1 MRPRSRLVLFGV
13 SALALVVANAAH
25 AQTEAAAPTAEED
38 AAAEVHPDDEA
49 YEVDELVV
57 SASRRQ
63 RGAVLGDIPPELQLG
78 PRDIRAYGVSNVA
91 ELIDALAPQTSSGR
105 GAGGRPVILVNGQRI
120 SSFVEVRDIPTE
132 AIVRVDVLPEEV
144 SLKYG
149 YRADQR
155 VINMVL
161 RPRFRA
167 VTAEIDG
174 KVPTQGEGA
183 SGELDANL
191 FRVLRDSRLLLDAE
205 VSRSNRVLESDRDLA
220 DPSGDAAFRTLVP
233 EAEGVEVTAVYARP
247 IREGLS
253 GSLNGSLEATRSD
266 SLLGLPADEG
276 GLGLAD
282 PQALKRRS
290 ETLNLHVGGGMNGA
304 FKGWSWS
311 LTGNADRGA
320 SRTVTDRDVSGRAFT
335 DKSRAIS
342 TTADVSLVAN
352 GVLTELPAGSVST
365 TLKVGASAARFDT
378 RALRAGVTTTGELS
392 RDIGSFQGSLD
403 IPIARASQ
411 GVLAGLGDLSGN
423 LNVSADQLSDFGT
436 LTSVG
441 YGLNWSPIKPL
452 RMLFSATEE
461 ESAPS
466 VQQLGAPVVV
476 TPGVRVFDFLRGE
489 TVEVTRIEGGAP
501 GLDADHRSVMKLGLN
516 LKPFEDTELT
526 VSADYVRTRITDVIS
541 SFPTATSQIE
551 AAFPDRFI
559 RDADGRLVQIDS
571 RPVNFDRRDTDQ
583 LRWGFTYRK
592 PLGPTRPPGG
602 RGAQGQDRRQASGQS
617 APPTEGASPP
627 PGGFRGEGGRGFG
640 GPGRGFGG
648 PGGGRFGG
656 GPPGAGNLQIG
667 LYHTLKLQDEITIRP
682 GLPKLDLLDGAALGN
697 SGGEPRHQLD
707 LQTNLSR
714 SGYGLALN
722 ARWRSGSEV
731 VGGTFGD
738 LKFDDLTTVNVRL
751 FADLGIQPWAR
762 RDYPWLRGTR
772 VSLSIDNL
780 FDSRQQVRAADGGTP
795 VNFQPD
801 YLDPLGRQV
810 RLSVRKLF
818 F

>member
-1 MRPRSRLVLFGV
+1 MRPAYRFVALGA
-13 SALALVVANAAH
+13 SALAMLASTS
-25 AQTEAAAPTAEED
+25 AQAQAIPETAEV
-38 AAAEVHPDDEA
+38 AEPADVHPDDEA
-49 YEVDELVV
+49 YEVEELVV
-57 SASRRQ
+57 SASRQ
-63 RGAVLGDIPPELQLG
+63 PRGSVLGDIPPELQLT

-105 GAGGRPVILVNGQRI
+105 GSGGRPVILVNGQRI

-161 RPRFRA
+161 RQRFRA
-167 VTAEIDG
+167 VTLEADG
-174 KVPTQGEGA
+174 KTPTQGTGA
-183 SGELDANL
+183 SGELEANL

-205 VSRSNRVLESDRDLA
+205 ISGSERVREGDRDLS

-233 EAEGVEVTAVYARP
+233 RAAGLELTAVYARP

-266 SLLGLPADEG
+266 SLLGLPTDDG
-276 GLGLAD
+276 GLFLPD

-290 ETLNLHVGGGMNGA
+290 ENLALHAGGGMNGA

-311 LTGNADRGA
+311 LTGAADR
-320 SRTVTDRDVSGRAFT
+320 SQSLTLTDREVDGAAFT

-352 GVLTELPAGSVST
+352 GVLAELPAGSVST
-365 TLKVGASAARFDT
+365 TVKVGASTARFDT
-378 RALRAGVTTTGELS
+378 RALRAGVLTTGELS

-403 IPIARASQ
+403 IPIARRSQ

-441 YGLNWSPIKPL
+441 YGLNWSPVERL
-452 RMLFSATEE
+452 RMLVSVTEE
-461 ESAPS
+461 ENAPS

-476 TPGVRVFDFLRGE
+476 TPGVRVFDFQRGE

-526 VSADYVRTRITDVIS
+526 FSADYVRTRITDVIAG
-541 SFPTATSQIE
+541 FPTATSQIE
-551 AAFPDRFI
+551 AAFPDRFV
-559 RDADGRLVQIDS
+559 RDAEGRLIQIDS
-571 RPVNFDRRDTDQ
+571 RPVNFDRRDTEQ
-583 LRWGFTYRK
+583 LRWGFTYRR
-592 PLGPTRPPGG
+592 PLGPTRPQGA
-602 RGAQGQDRRQASGQS
+602 RGTQGGQS
-617 APPTEGASPP
+617 EQARPGQGGAPPEGAAPP
-627 PGGFRGEGGRGFG
+627 PSGGPQGEGRGFG
-640 GPGRGFGG
+640 GPGGGPRGF
-648 PGGGRFGG
+648 GGGRFGG
-656 GPPGAGNLQIG
+656 GPPGGGNLQIG
-667 LYHTLKLQDEITIRP
+667 LYHTFKLQDEIRIRP
-682 GLPKLDLLDGAALGN
+682 GVPTLDLLDGAALGN
-697 SGGEPRHQLD
+697 SGGEARHQVD
-707 LQTNLSR
+707 LQANLSKN
-714 SGYGLALN
+714 GYGLAMN

-731 VGGTFGD
+731 IGGTFGD
-738 LKFDDLTTVNVRL
+738 LKFDDLTTVNLRL
-751 FADLGIQPWAR
+751 FADLGMQPWAR

-780 FDSRQQVRAADGGTP
+780 FDSRQDVRTADGGTP

-810 RLSVRKLF
+810 RVSVRKLF

>member
-1 MRPRSRLVLFGV
+1 MSPASRFALLGV
-13 SALALVVANAAH
+13 SAFAALAPLSVR
-25 AQTEAAAPTAEED
+25 AQEAAAPPAEAEPAED
-38 AAAEVHPDDEA
+38 VYPDDEA
-49 YEVDELVV
+49 YEVEELVV
-57 SASRRQ
+57 SASRQQ
-63 RGAVLGDIPPELQLG
+63 RGAVLGDIPPELQLT
-78 PRDIRAYGVSNVA
+78 PRDIRAYGVSNVS

-105 GAGGRPVILVNGQRI
+105 GGGRPVILVNGQRI

-132 AIVRVDVLPEEV
+132 AIVRVDILPEEV

-167 VTAEIDG
+167 ITLEADG
-174 KVPTQGEGA
+174 KTPTQGEGA
-183 SGELDANL
+183 SGELEANL

-205 VSRSNRVLESDRDLA
+205 ISRSNRVLESDRDLA
-220 DPSGDAAFRTLVP
+220 DPSSNGAFRTLVP
-233 EAEGVEVTAVYARP
+233 EAEGLELTAVYARP

-266 SLLGLPADEG
+266 SLLGLPTDDG
-276 GLGLAD
+276 GLALAD
-282 PQALKRRS
+282 PEALKRRS
-290 ETLNLHVGGGMNGA
+290 ETVALHAGGGMNGA

-311 LTGNADRGA
+311 LAGNADRNN
-320 SRTVTDRDVSGRAFT
+320 SLTVTDREVAGTAFT

-352 GVLTELPAGSVST
+352 GVLTDLPAGPLST
-365 TLKVGASAARFDT
+365 TLKVGASTAHFDS

-392 RDIGSFQGSLD
+392 RDIGNFQTNLD
-403 IPIARASQ
+403 FPIARRSQ

-436 LTSVG
+436 LTSLG
-441 YGLNWSPIKPL
+441 YGLNWSPIEPL
-452 RMLFSATEE
+452 RMLVSVTEE
-461 ESAPS
+461 ENAPS
-466 VQQLGAPVVV
+466 VQQLGAPTVV

-501 GLDADHRSVMKLGLN
+501 GLDADHRSVMKVGLN
-516 LKPFEDTELT
+516 LKPFDKTELT
-526 VSADYVRTRITDVIS
+526 FSADYVRTRITDVIS

-551 AAFPDRFI
+551 AAFPDRFV
-559 RDADGRLVQIDS
+559 RDADGRLIQVDS

-602 RGAQGQDRRQASGQS
+602 RGAQDGQPGRRPEADRRQEPG
-617 APPTEGASPP
+617 
-627 PGGFRGEGGRGFG
+627 PGGPPQGAARSPGGGFGPSGRGFG
-640 GPGRGFGG
+640 GR
-648 PGGGRFGG
+648 RFGG

-682 GLPKLDLLDGAALGN
+682 GVPKLDLLDGAALGN
-697 SGGEPRHQLD
+697 AGGEPRHQLD
-707 LQTNLSR
+707 LQTNLSKN
-714 SGYGLALN
+714 GYGLALN

-731 VGGTFGD
+731 IGGTFGD
-738 LKFDDLTTVNVRL
+738 LKFEDLTTVNVRL
-751 FADLGIQPWAR
+751 FADLGMQPWAR

-780 FDSRQQVRAADGGTP
+780 FDSRQEVRTADGGTP